1 MISDGQDPPGGD
13 ADRGK
18 DTKFAGMARRH
29 LPRLAGSGPTFLPA
43 LRTNGAFRRGQLGL
57 SHEELAARAG
67 VSVPYLT
74 YLDTYPADVTMSY
87 LMRLPNALEMSP
99 AAALGV
105 DCRRRLASAARRAP
119 F

>member
-1 MISDGQDPPGGD
+1 MARTRQAATPTVERTRNSRAWPAATSRAWLVRSYVSSGTQDQRRIPPRATRAEPRGTGRPGGCV
-13 ADRGK
+13 
-18 DTKFAGMARRH
+18 
-29 LPRLAGSGPTFLPA
+29 GPC
-43 LRTNGAFRRGQLGL
+43 
-57 SHEELAARAG
+57 
-67 VSVPYLT
+67 LT

>member
-67 VSVPYLT
+67 VSVP
-74 YLDTYPADVTMSY
+74 A
-87 LMRLPNALEMSP
+87 
-99 AAALGV
+99 
-105 DCRRRLASAARRAP
+105 
-119 F
+119 

>member
-1 MISDGQDPPGGD
+1 M
-13 ADRGK
+13 
-18 DTKFAGMARRH
+18 
-29 LPRLAGSGPTFLPA
+29 
-43 LRTNGAFRRGQLGL
+43 
-57 SHEELAARAG
+57 
-67 VSVPYLT
+67 

>member
-1 MISDGQDPPGGD
+1 MPLSLPLEPGCCLRVGVP
-13 ADRGK
+13 
-18 DTKFAGMARRH
+18 ARRQRQRSEKSGH
-29 LPRLAGSGPTFLPA
+29 KHDDGRSGTGELGRRIGS
-43 LRTNGAFRRGQLGL
+43 RRRQLGL